1 MNRSNAESGFCLGMI
16 FVWGEINC
24 VISKDSVISQSQVKI
39 RYPLFMKRSN
49 GKSPTNRGLSGH
61 KNINSGLNKLS
72 RLSTGLLE
80 GIQNI

>member
-1 MNRSNAESGFCLGMI
+1 MNRSNAESGFCLGII
-16 FVWGEINC
+16 FVCGEINC

-49 GKSPTNRGLSGH
+49 GKSPTNGDSFGH

-80 GIQNI
+80 GIQNT